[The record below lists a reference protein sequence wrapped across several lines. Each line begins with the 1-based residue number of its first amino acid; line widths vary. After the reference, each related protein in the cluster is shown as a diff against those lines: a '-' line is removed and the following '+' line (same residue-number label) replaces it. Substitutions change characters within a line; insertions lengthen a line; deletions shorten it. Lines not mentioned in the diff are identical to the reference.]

1 MSVLFDEKISFVI
14 PCYYSEKTVS
24 GVVEE
29 IFKAFPE
36 EKYNIEIILVND
48 GSKDRT
54 FQVISELA
62 MKYKNV
68 IAVNLAKNFGQDGA
82 RMAGYSFCS
91 GEYVISLDDDG
102 QNPPAEAH
110 KLLEKINQGYDA
122 VFGKYY
128 IKKHSRFK
136 NFGSK
141 VNDKMANIMLGK
153 PKDLSLCSYFVMN
166 RFTVNQVLKYHGA
179 FPYIWGLILRSTDN
193 VSNEYIEHQAREVG
207 ETTYTFKKL
216 LALWLNGF
224 TSFSVKPLRVSTL
237 VGSGVALIGFCFA
250 LYVAIISIVS
260 GITVSGWAS
269 LICIMLLLCGL
280 QLMMMGML
288 GEYVGRIFMSEN
300 NAPQYTVKEVITKKE
315 DN

>member
-179 FPYIWGLILRSTDN
+179 FPYIWGLILRATDN
-193 VSNEYIEHQAREVG
+193 VSNEYIEHQ
-207 ETTYTFKKL
+207 
-216 LALWLNGF
+216 
-224 TSFSVKPLRVSTL
+224 
-237 VGSGVALIGFCFA
+237 GSGVALIGFCFA